1 MARSP
6 TAGRSGGGAGRPP
19 RSGGRAPAAPAAP
32 VRGAAREIDP
42 PKPKVSPAQFA
53 REVRVEGRKITWP
66 SRKETWITSVM
77 VGIMVVIS
85 AIFFSIVD
93 GTLSFLL
100 QQALNLVS
108 A

>member
-1 MARSP
+1 MAKTSP
-6 TAGRSGGGAGRPP
+6 SEFFRQVQAER
-19 RSGGRAPAAPAAP
+19 
-32 VRGAAREIDP
+32 
-42 PKPKVSPAQFA
+42 
-53 REVRVEGRKITWP
+53 RKITWP

-85 AIFFSIVD
+85 AVFFSIVD

-100 QQALNLVS
+100 QQALELVS

>member
-6 TAGRSGGGAGRPP
+6 TAGRNGGGPRPP
-19 RSGGRAPAAPAAP
+19 RTPGRTPAAAAGP

-42 PKPKVSPAQFA
+42 PKAKVSIPQFA
-53 REVRVEGRKITWP
+53 REVRAEGRKITWP

-77 VGIMVVIS
+77 VAIMVLIS
-85 AIFFSIVD
+85 AVFFSIVD

>member
-6 TAGRSGGGAGRPP
+6 SAGRAGGGQRPP
-19 RSGGRAPAAPAAP
+19 RTPGRGAASAAGP

-77 VGIMVVIS
+77 VAIMVVLAS
-85 AIFFSIVD
+85 AFFALVD
-93 GTLSFLL
+93 GSLSFLL
-100 QQALNLVS
+100 QQALELVS